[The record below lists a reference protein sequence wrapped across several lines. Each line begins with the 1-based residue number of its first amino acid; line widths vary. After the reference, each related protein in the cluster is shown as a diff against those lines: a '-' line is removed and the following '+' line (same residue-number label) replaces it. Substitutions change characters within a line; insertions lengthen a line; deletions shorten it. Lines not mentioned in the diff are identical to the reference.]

1 MEKRIKDFLP
11 INIRQI
17 KEDNGMNYEKTIKQV
32 IEFSEKFYN
41 SLDFAHNM
49 EHGERVVKNA
59 KTIAKKEGGDLFL
72 IEIGSWLHQFHDN
85 INEVNKNIR
94 YRR

>member
-17 KEDNGMNYEKTIKQV
+17 KEDNRMNYEKTIKQV

-49 EHGERVVKNA
+49 E
-59 KTIAKKEGGDLFL
+59 KE
-72 IEIGSWLHQFHDN
+72 
-85 INEVNKNIR
+85 
-94 YRR
+94 